1 MRLIYP
7 ALVSSCLVAA
17 AAPALAQGD
26 DDGSRMFLNLYST
39 YQKAEVLEKRAE
51 NAKALALF
59 QEVLKAC
66 GQMSVQYPSWSPQ
79 VVKFRSQQT
88 ARAIERLQALS
99 GSGGSGGS
107 NSASSGSTPSGRAP
121 LPPPPSLPDF
131 SPAQAPKQSGPEM
144 VAGKSPAAP
153 SSSTSSERPNAPTIP
168 QLPQR
173 SGVPV
178 APSDP
183 FAEIQGKL
191 GQLQTDLQFA
201 LDEAQRLRKEKS
213 ELAKELADT
222 EKARDR
228 AEGAIRLLEQRSDV
242 AERALLQAREDKVRA
257 EENMVAMTK
266 EQEVIR
272 SKMKDLQAERDAA
285 QELKQRA
292 EGRLAQTQSRET
304 SAETDR
310 DNATKQVA
318 ELGKKIAGLQ
328 GDLEKAAKSQST
340 VQEQLNKAV
349 TERDAAKAATVAAA
363 KERDTAKESAKE
375 AERASAKA
383 KAEAATAKTAVTKV
397 TTERDDA
404 LALAA
409 KLKTARG
416 VVEKLEAENKEAA
429 AKLAKAQEQI
439 SEARKN
445 STNSDESVKTL
456 KTEVSAVRKQMEDAQ
471 KKVESAEKSVT
482 DIQFKLDA
490 ALKETVGVR
499 GELNQAK
506 TEVAQ
511 AKTDATQAMADRDR
525 EHEEKELLQGILARS
540 LQTQAKRDKSSKDL
554 VAEVSRLKVSSDALI
569 KQIGMLGEP
578 VLQLSDKEQALF
590 KQPMVEISE
599 EGISISALK
608 STVADTKKPAEK
620 GAEATTK
627 LGAAGAPTAPVA
639 SAAPAKATKIE
650 DLDLS
655 IAAGSESPVAK
666 NLKQTKEPAK
676 GAEALN
682 ASQSAQATQGS
693 QPAKASDASLAM
705 NTAKSPASG
714 PVEGFRSAGGGISD
728 EVRLKMAEAKDRFE
742 KSDFVQA
749 EKLYKEVL
757 AASPGNAFVFSN
769 LGVTQFRAKRLPEAE
784 ESLRK
789 AIELSPEDSFS
800 RSTLGIV
807 YYTLGKLDKAVDE
820 LTQSVAI
827 NPSNAVAHN
836 YLGIAASR
844 KGWQENARK
853 ELETACALDP
863 NYADAFFNLA
873 VVCASQRPAD
883 RDSAK
888 AAYETATKLGAAPD
902 PRLEELLK

>member
-1 MRLIYP
+1 M
-7 ALVSSCLVAA
+7 AA
-17 AAPALAQGD
+17 AVPALAQGD

-39 YQKAEVLEKRAE
+39 YQKAELLEKKGD
-51 NAKALALF
+51 NAKALALY
-59 QEVLKAC
+59 QEVSKAC
-66 GQMSVQYPSWSPQ
+66 AQMSSQYPSWSPQ

-88 ARAIERLQALS
+88 ARAIERLQS
-99 GSGGSGGS
+99 GA
-107 NSASSGSTPSGRAP
+107 SASSNGTPAAGTSGSSGSSGRAP

-131 SPAQAPKQSGPEM
+131 SPAPSAKAAPES
-144 VAGKSPAAP
+144 VASRPGSVAP
-153 SSSTSSERPNAPTIP
+153 SSVERGVERSATTIP
-168 QLPQR
+168 QLPQK

-201 LDEAQRLRKEKS
+201 LDEAQRLRREKS
-213 ELAKELADT
+213 ELAKELAET
-222 EKARDR
+222 EKARDK

-272 SKMKDLQAERDAA
+272 SKMKELQAERDAA

-292 EGRLAQTQSRET
+292 EGRLAQTQGREA
-304 SAETDR
+304 SVETER
-310 DNATKQVA
+310 DNATKQVG
-318 ELGKKIAGLQ
+318 ELNKKLTALQ
-328 GDLEKAAKSQST
+328 GDLDKAAKAQSV
-340 VQEQLNKAV
+340 VQEQLAKV
-349 TERDAAKAATVAAA
+349 VVERDAAKAATVAAA
-363 KERDTAKESAKE
+363 RERDAAKEVAKE

-383 KAEAATAKTAVTKV
+383 KADAETAKGAVVKAN
-397 TTERDDA
+397 TERDDA

-429 AKLAKAQEQI
+429 AKLARAQEQI
-439 SEARKN
+439 NQARQSSTSSE
-445 STNSDESVKTL
+445 ESVKAL
-456 KTEVSAVRKQMEDAQ
+456 KTEVSEVRKQMENAQ
-471 KKVESAEKSVT
+471 RKVETAEKSVSEL
-482 DIQFKLDA
+482 QSKLDIA
-490 ALKETVGVR
+490 VKETVVLR
-499 GELNQAK
+499 GELTQSKA
-506 TEVAQ
+506 EV
-511 AKTDATQAMADRDR
+511 TQATADRER
-525 EHEEKELLQGILARS
+525 EHEEKELLQGILSRS
-540 LQTQAKRDKSSKDL
+540 LQAQAKRDKSSKDL

-578 VLQLSDKEQALF
+578 VLQLSEKEQALF

-599 EGISISALK
+599 DGISISALK
-608 STVADTKKPAEK
+608 ATATDSKKSSPKTEEVGAKPSETPKTGDSPVVQK
-620 GAEATTK
+620 GTR
-627 LGAAGAPTAPVA
+627 
-639 SAAPAKATKIE
+639 IE

-655 IAAGSESPVAK
+655 AAAGGESPVGKTSKESGNEASK
-666 NLKQTKEPAK
+666 GVVDPSKSANESTKPSKAP
-676 GAEALN
+676 EA
-682 ASQSAQATQGS
+682 SV
-693 QPAKASDASLAM
+693 AM
-705 NTAKSPASG
+705 NTKASSGAVAEAFKPA
-714 PVEGFRSAGGGISD
+714 GGISD
-728 EVRLKMAEAKDRFE
+728 EVRVKMAEAKDRFE
-742 KSDFVQA
+742 KGDFVQA

-807 YYTLGKLDKAVDE
+807 YYTQGKFDKAVDE

-827 NPSNAVAHN
+827 NPSNAIAHN

-883 RDSAK
+883 RDAAK

>member
-7 ALVSSCLVAA
+7 ALVSSCLVVA

-39 YQKAEVLEKRAE
+39 YQKAEVLEKRGE

-59 QEVLKAC
+59 QEVAKAC
-66 GQMSVQYPSWSPQ
+66 GQMSAQYPSWSPQ

-88 ARAIERLQALS
+88 ARAIERLQSLS
-99 GSGGSGGS
+99 GSGSS
-107 NSASSGSTPSGRAP
+107 NSAASGSTASGRAP
-121 LPPPPSLPDF
+121 LPPPPSFPDSLPA
-131 SPAQAPKQSGPEM
+131 PAAKQSAPEP
-144 VAGKSPAAP
+144 VAGKLPSAPTAGASPERAA
-153 SSSTSSERPNAPTIP
+153 SAAATIP

-213 ELAKELADT
+213 ELARELAET
-222 EKARDR
+222 EKARDK

-292 EGRLAQTQSRET
+292 EGRLAQTQGREAT
-304 SAETDR
+304 AETDR

-328 GDLEKAAKSQST
+328 GDLEKAAKSQSS

-349 TERDAAKAATVAAA
+349 AERDSAKAATLAAA
-363 KERDTAKESAKE
+363 KERDAAKELAKE
-375 AERASAKA
+375 AERASVKA
-383 KAEAATAKTAVTKV
+383 KAEAETAKTAVTKV

-404 LALAA
+404 LALSA

-439 SEARKN
+439 NEARKN
-445 STNSDESVKTL
+445 STNSDESVKAL
-456 KTEVSAVRKQMEDAQ
+456 KTEVSSVRKQMEDAQ
-471 KKVESAEKSVT
+471 KKVESAEKSVS
-482 DIQFKLDA
+482 DIQSKLDV

-499 GELNQAK
+499 SELTQAK
-506 TEVAQ
+506 TDAAQ

-578 VLQLSDKEQALF
+578 VLQLSDREQALF

-608 STVADTKKPAEK
+608 STVADSKKPADK
-620 GAEATTK
+620 GTEGVSKTAASTTPPAT
-627 LGAAGAPTAPVA
+627 
-639 SAAPAKATKIE
+639 PAKPSKIE
-650 DLDLS
+650 DLDLNV
-655 IAAGSESPVAK
+655 AAGGESPVAK
-666 NLKQTKEPAK
+666 NLKQGKEPQK
-676 GAEALN
+676 GGGEAPSSTVP
-682 ASQSAQATQGS
+682 SQAPQTS
-693 QPAKASDASLAM
+693 KAPEASLAM
-705 NTAKSPASG
+705 NTPKTATQG

-728 EVRLKMAEAKDRFE
+728 EVRVKMAEAKDRFE

-807 YYTLGKLDKAVDE
+807 YYTQGKLDKAVDE

-827 NPSNAVAHN
+827 NPGNAVAHN

-853 ELETACALDP
+853 ELETACSLDP

-883 RDSAK
+883 RNSAK
-888 AAYETATKLGAAPD
+888 TAYETATRLGAAPD

>member
-39 YQKAEVLEKRAE
+39 YQKAEALEKRGE
-51 NAKALALF
+51 NVKALALF
-59 QEVLKAC
+59 QEVAKAC
-66 GQMSVQYPSWSPQ
+66 GQISAQYPSWSPQ

-88 ARAIERLQALS
+88 ARAIERIQALS
-99 GSGGSGGS
+99 SAGDSS
-107 NSASSGSTPSGRAP
+107 SASSGSKPSGRTP

-131 SPAQAPKQSGPEM
+131 SPAPAPKQSASE
-144 VAGKSPAAP
+144 AGTVKPPAAP
-153 SSSTSSERPNAPTIP
+153 SSSTASERSASPTIP

-183 FAEIQGKL
+183 FADIQGKL

-213 ELAKELADT
+213 ELAKELAET

-242 AERALLQAREDKVRA
+242 AERALLQAREDKLRA

-285 QELKQRA
+285 QELKLRA
-292 EGRLAQTQSRET
+292 EGRLAQTQGREAT
-304 SAETDR
+304 AETDR
-310 DNATKQVA
+310 DNANKQVA

-349 TERDAAKAATVAAA
+349 AERDAAKAATLAAA
-363 KERDTAKESAKE
+363 KDRDAAKESAKE

-383 KAEAATAKTAVTKV
+383 KAEAETAKSVVTKAN
-397 TTERDDA
+397 TERDDA

-416 VVEKLEAENKEAA
+416 VVEKLESENKEAA

-439 SEARKN
+439 NEARKN
-445 STNSDESVKTL
+445 STNSDETVKAL
-456 KTEVSAVRKQMEDAQ
+456 KTEVSSVRKQMEDAQ

-482 DIQFKLDA
+482 DIQSKLDV

-511 AKTDATQAMADRDR
+511 AKTDATQATADRDR

-608 STVADTKKPAEK
+608 STSADSKKPAEK

-627 LGAAGAPTAPVA
+627 PAATAPTAPVA
-639 SAAPAKATKIE
+639 SAAPAKSSKIE

-666 NLKQTKEPAK
+666 NLKQTKETTK
-676 GAEALN
+676 GGGEAPN
-682 ASQSAQATQGS
+682 ASKSSESPQASQSA
-693 QPAKASDASLAM
+693 KAPEASLAM

-728 EVRLKMAEAKDRFE
+728 EVRVKMAEAKDRFE

-807 YYTLGKLDKAVDE
+807 YYTQGKLDKAVDE

-873 VVCASQRPAD
+873 VVCASQRPSD

-888 AAYETATKLGAAPD
+888 AAYETATRLGAAPD

>member
-17 AAPALAQGD
+17 AVPALAQGD

-39 YQKAEVLEKRAE
+39 YQKAELLEKKGD
-51 NAKALALF
+51 NTKALALY
-59 QEVLKAC
+59 QEVAKAC
-66 GQMSVQYPSWSPQ
+66 TQMSSQYPAWSPQ

-88 ARAIERLQALS
+88 ARAIERIQS
-99 GSGGSGGS
+99 GASPS
-107 NSASSGSTPSGRAP
+107 SSGAPATGTAGSSGRAP

-131 SPAQAPKQSGPEM
+131 SPTPSAKPAPESVVSKPGS
-144 VAGKSPAAP
+144 AAP
-153 SSSTSSERPNAPTIP
+153 SASDRGAATIP
-168 QLPQR
+168 QLPQK

-201 LDEAQRLRKEKS
+201 LDEAQRLRREKS
-213 ELAKELADT
+213 ELAKELAET
-222 EKARDR
+222 EKARDK

-272 SKMKDLQAERDAA
+272 SKMKELQAERDAA

-292 EGRLAQTQSRET
+292 EGRLAQTQGRE
-304 SAETDR
+304 AAVETER
-310 DNATKQVA
+310 DNATKQVG
-318 ELGKKIAGLQ
+318 ELNKKLSALQ
-328 GDLEKAAKSQST
+328 GDLDKAAKAQSI
-340 VQEQLNKAV
+340 VQEQLAKVVA
-349 TERDAAKAATVAAA
+349 ERDAAKAATVAAA
-363 KERDTAKESAKE
+363 RERDAAKEAAKE

-383 KAEAATAKTAVTKV
+383 KADAETAKSVVAKAN
-397 TTERDDA
+397 TERDDA

-429 AKLAKAQEQI
+429 SKLARAQEQI
-439 SEARKN
+439 NQARQN
-445 STNSDESVKTL
+445 STSSEESVKAL
-456 KTEVSAVRKQMEDAQ
+456 KTEVSEVRKQMEGAQ
-471 KKVESAEKSVT
+471 KKVETAEKSVS
-482 DIQFKLDA
+482 DLQSKLDTA
-490 ALKETVGVR
+490 VKETVVLR
-499 GELNQAK
+499 GELNQTK
-506 TEVAQ
+506 TEV
-511 AKTDATQAMADRDR
+511 TQATADRER
-525 EHEEKELLQGILARS
+525 EHEEKELLQGILSRS
-540 LQTQAKRDKSSKDL
+540 LQAQAKRDKSSKDL

-578 VLQLSDKEQALF
+578 VLQLSEKEQALF

-599 EGISISALK
+599 DGISISALK
-608 STVADTKKPAEK
+608 STAADSKKPSAKNEESGAKPSETAKPGETPKTGNSAVVQK
-620 GAEATTK
+620 GA
-627 LGAAGAPTAPVA
+627 
-639 SAAPAKATKIE
+639 KIE

-655 IAAGSESPVAK
+655 AVAGGESPVGK
-666 NLKQTKEPAK
+666 PSKEAGKEAPKAVMDSSK
-676 GAEALN
+676 GANEATKP
-682 ASQSAQATQGS
+682 S
-693 QPAKASDASLAM
+693 KAPEAALAM
-705 NTAKSPASG
+705 NTKASSGAVAEAFKPA
-714 PVEGFRSAGGGISD
+714 GGISD
-728 EVRLKMAEAKDRFE
+728 EVRVKMTEAKDRFE
-742 KSDFVQA
+742 KGDFVQA

-807 YYTLGKLDKAVDE
+807 YYTQGKFDKAVDE

-827 NPSNAVAHN
+827 NPSNAIAHN

-883 RDSAK
+883 RDAAK